1 MKKNQISKFI
11 QRHPGF
17 DNLTSTLKVLGRFL
31 SYGLLIPLLI
41 SIQGCDEDDP
51 VVPDKPTDQVKQQV
65 GPAGGTLVLNGG
77 VTVVIPPD
85 AMASTKEITISK
97 YKAEDYFD
105 GDVSR
110 YVVIGCAPEGETFS
124 KPVEIYFTAPADLHT
139 GDIGGVAGLIVPV
152 FGAIEVYPTTGLTI
166 DGKNTIRIE
175 TSHFS
180 KYAGHFWESPPDEAE
195 TMEIPHYNQ
204 GDSPYCWAACM
215 HMACEAVKHDEHYE
229 MHDIIGYNA
238 IRETGIF
245 PDEFRYNSKIADYIK
260 ARTGINPDRMLW
272 PKGSDA
278 MFEYIKGRLAL
289 GFPVIF
295 SSPTEEH
302 AFMVV
307 GYNGATFYLNDPGSI
322 QYNGM
327 LCYTARTKA
336 EFKVNQLKEGEA
348 FVTISIPKAI
358 DCSYRLQTINLSD
371 HGLSFVEPKPDPAQS
386 PAYFYRYNYQNLY
399 GYSFKDKNDM
409 VFDIIPGNVKEMRF
423 TGLQLCNA
431 SQTLSKMV
439 KVWIYISGLNN
450 LQIHETIEPENT
462 ITLAPNSYKT
472 YDITIPIADFADGTP
487 NPTDYKVEIVALEPN
502 GAVLDETSFLFTMA
516 PPPSAIQFS
525 CDYQVEYADGDFG
538 STAIEGDI
546 EGEPLELPGA
556 WAGTVYKAS
565 DEATF
570 EGIVFKRSIVV
581 NCNANQSKVNSFE
594 LKYIIDDLEDVII
607 RGENIDLELKD
618 NVYQFDLMGEDA
630 CTPLTE
636 LYFGD
641 DIFGEIVD
649 YFCDETSFLKMRIP
663 R

>member
-11 QRHPGF
+11 LRHPGF
-17 DNLTSTLKVLGRFL
+17 DNWTSGVKVLGLFL
-31 SYGLLIPLLI
+31 LYGLLIPMFI
-41 SIQGCDEDDP
+41 STQGCDEDDP
-51 VVPDKPTDQVKQQV
+51 VVPDKPTEQVKQQV

-85 AMASTKEITISK
+85 AMSSTKEITISK

-166 DGKNTIRIE
+166 DGKNTIRME
-175 TSHFS
+175 TDHFS
-180 KYAGHFWESPPDEAE
+180 KYAGNFWELPPLEAE
-195 TMEIPHYNQ
+195 TLEIPHYNQ

-215 HMACEAVKHDEHYE
+215 HMACEAVKHDPIFE
-229 MHDIIGYNA
+229 MHDIIGYNT

-245 PDEFRYNSKIADYIK
+245 PEEFRYNSKIADYIK
-260 ARTGINPDRMLW
+260 GRTGINPDRRIW
-272 PKGSDA
+272 PQGSGYT
-278 MFEYIKGRLAL
+278 MFEYIKDRIAL
-289 GFPVIF
+289 GFPVII
-295 SSPTEEH
+295 SSPTQQH

-307 GYNGATFYLNDPGSI
+307 GYKGATFYLNDPGSPD
-322 QYNGM
+322 YDGN
-327 LCYTARTKA
+327 LCYNARTEA
-336 EFKVNQLKEGEA
+336 EFKVDELKVGEG
-348 FVTISIPKAI
+348 FVTISIPTPI

-371 HGLSFVEPKPDPAQS
+371 HGLAFVEPKPNPDQS
-386 PAYFYRYNYQNLY
+386 RAYFYRYNYQNIF
-399 GYSFKDKNDM
+399 GYSFKDTSQ
-409 VFDIIPGNVKEMRF
+409 VYDIIPGNVTEMRI
-423 TGLQLCNA
+423 TDLQLSN
-431 SQTLSKMV
+431 SSRTETKLV
-439 KVWIYISGLNN
+439 NVWIYISGLNN
-450 LQIHETIEPENT
+450 LQIHKTIGPKETL
-462 ITLAPNSYKT
+462 TLLPNSFKQYN
-472 YDITIPIADFADGTP
+472 ITIPVADFADGTP
-487 NPTDYKVEIVALEPN
+487 NPTDYKIDFVAMESN
-502 GAVLDETSFLFTMA
+502 GTVLDDAFILFTLA
-516 PPPSAIQFS
+516 PAPSVIQFS

-546 EGEPLELPGA
+546 EGEPLQLPGA

-565 DEATF
+565 DEVTF

-581 NCNANQSKVNSFE
+581 NCNANLSKVNSFE

-618 NVYQFDLMGEDA
+618 NVYQFDLMGEEA